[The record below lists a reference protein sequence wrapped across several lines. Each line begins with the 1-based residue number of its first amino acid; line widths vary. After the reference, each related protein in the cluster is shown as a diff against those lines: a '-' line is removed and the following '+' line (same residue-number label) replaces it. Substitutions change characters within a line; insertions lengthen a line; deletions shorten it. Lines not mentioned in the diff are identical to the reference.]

1 MIIDLNQIGKVYI
14 ACGRTDLRK
23 SIDGLSAIVE
33 KRFKLNAFGNNLYL
47 FCGTDKSKMKV
58 LYWDGDGF
66 LLLYKR
72 LENGRFKWPKDEIEV
87 RELSTSELK
96 EKLYS
101 LKEQLFE
108 LRRKK
113 AVGALERGEDVIGV
127 RRDIARINL
136 VLRER
141 ELSEGK

>member
-1 MIIDLNQIGKVYI
+1 
-14 ACGRTDLRK
+14 
-23 SIDGLSAIVE
+23 
-33 KRFKLNAFGNNLYL
+33 
-47 FCGTDKSKMKV
+47 MKI
-58 LYWDGDGF
+58 
-66 LLLYKR
+66 
-72 LENGRFKWPKDEIEV
+72 NEV

-113 AVGALERGEDVIGV
+113 AVGALERGEDVITV
-127 RRDIARINL
+127 RKDIARVNL

-141 ELSEGK
+141 ELAENKYEDCLDGKKNRSENRHSRRRCL